1 MSDFIKLFENET
13 VGTIEALVGVAPS
26 IELKEEQEL
35 SIISNIVPPIVLVK
49 LKISGDVDA
58 DAMIALPPNLAASL
72 SDMMMGEEASD
83 REDVT
88 DDDMDAAKEIV
99 SNIFGA
105 IGNTLSAQKE
115 LPVLSFSVDNI
126 ELIGES
132 EDVSLEQF
140 SKMYVYKLSLDSLN
154 SLLMFIIDDKLNSKL
169 YGSDE
174 EELPMELEDLDG
186 TSISATPSTST
197 PTPCNETK
205 VKLSDDEINN
215 IGLIL
220 DVKLPVKVRIGKKR
234 MLLKDV
240 LNMDIGSVIE
250 LNQLAND
257 PLEILVDNHVIAEGE
272 VVIVDGNFG
281 VQITSIGSKK
291 ERLNKLK
298 E

>member
-1 MSDFIKLFENET
+1 MSDFIKLFEDET
-13 VGTIEALVGVAPS
+13 VATIEALVGSAPTL
-26 IELKEEQEL
+26 ELKEEQEL
-35 SIISNIVPPIVLVK
+35 SIISNIVPPIVLVR
-49 LKISGDVDA
+49 LKISGDFEA
-58 DAMIALPPNLAASL
+58 DAMVALPPSLAASL

-83 REDVT
+83 REDVN
-88 DDDMDAAKEIV
+88 DDDIDATKEII

-105 IGNTLSAQKE
+105 IANTLSAQKE
-115 LPVLSFSVDNI
+115 LPVLSFSVENL

-132 EDVSLEQF
+132 EEVSLEQF
-140 SKMYVYKLSLDSLN
+140 SKMYVYKFSLASLN
-154 SLLMFIIDDKLNSKL
+154 SLLMFIIDQKLNDKLHGTVQEESVPLASEVHTNSSHAAAPCSDSKL
-169 YGSDE
+169 KLSDE
-174 EELPMELEDLDG
+174 EM
-186 TSISATPSTST
+186 
-197 PTPCNETK
+197 
-205 VKLSDDEINN
+205 NN
-215 IGLIL
+215 ISLIM
-220 DVKLPVKVRIGKKR
+220 DVKLPVKVRIGKKK

-281 VQITSIGSKK
+281 VQITAIGSKK